1 MNTNDKT
8 NTSVEAREEVIELGV
23 ASVETHGTPRGEGEF
38 IGHDLALGI
47 ASEET
52 RGVPVGADE
61 FLGMNSDNG
70 ISNG

>member
-1 MNTNDKT
+1 MNTND
-8 NTSVEAREEVIELGV
+8 NTDARVEAREEVIELGA
-23 ASVETHGTPRGEGEF
+23 ASVETHGTPNSQGEF

-61 FLGMNSDNG
+61 FLGMNADNG
-70 ISNG
+70 LSNG